1 MILPATWTA
10 LEAALDE
17 HKNVCEGWVPCEAR
31 AASEAPAGALEIRTD
46 PITGRVTYTTAKL
59 QFGAWQDKVLLAHR
73 PAGTDTKQSVVARP
87 VHAASTVWVRRA

>member
-1 MILPATWTA
+1 MILPATWTS

-31 AASEAPAGALEIRTD
+31 AASEAPKGTLEIRTD
-46 PITGRVTYTTAKL
+46 PITGRVTYTLAVL
-59 QFGAWQDKVLLAHR
+59 QFGAWQDKVLLSHR
-73 PAGTDTKQSVVARP
+73 SGAGTKQSVVARP